1 MSENPIEEKA
11 KEIIEEKLEEERK
24 KEKWLYHVSFS
35 IILMAVLGTIVAAD
49 SENSVTEAIILR
61 NEAILFQDKATDM
74 WNFFQAKS
82 MREAGYRIANTI
94 NPKPE
99 FEQEIERYRKEKMDI
114 EQKAKLLEEQVT
126 ARLKESERYY
136 HKHHIFRMAGIL
148 VQVGIALS
156 SVSALLKRKTVW
168 YLAIS
173 LAIGGLIVFSTALLK

>member
-1 MSENPIEEKA
+1 MPENPIEEKA
-11 KEIIEEKLEEERK
+11 NEIIEERLEEERK
-24 KEKWLYHVSFS
+24 KEKWLFHVSFS

-61 NEAILFQDKATDM
+61 NEAILLQDKATDM

-82 MREAGYRIANTI
+82 MREAGYRIANI
-94 NPKPE
+94 LNPRPE
-99 FEQEIERYRKEKMDI
+99 FEQEIERYKKEKKEI

-126 ARLKESERYY
+126 ERMKESDRHY

-148 VQVGIALS
+148 VQVAIALS
-156 SVSALLKRKTVW
+156 SVSALMKKKPVW

-173 LAIGGLIVFSTALLK
+173 LATGGLIVFSVALLQ